1 MWSAVQEVRGKTT
14 NMGIYLVQHE
24 WDPNRSNEVKSIVS
38 QIIEND
44 RAGRLPKGFGLLG
57 AMVSKEEPKAF
68 CVWEAESKSG
78 LEGLLKSV
86 NPPTRNSIRPVD
98 VLYGVSKEHILA

>member
-1 MWSAVQEVRGKTT
+1 
-14 NMGIYLVQHE
+14 MGIYLVQHE
-24 WDPNRSNEVKSIVS
+24 WEANRSNEVKSIVS

-44 RAGRLPKGFGLLG
+44 RAGKLPAGYGLLG
-57 AMVSKEEPKAF
+57 VMLSKDEPRAY

-86 NPPTRNSIRPVD
+86 NPPTRNSVQPFD
-98 VLYGVSKEHILA
+98 VLYGVSKESLA

>member
-1 MWSAVQEVRGKTT
+1 
-14 NMGIYLVQHE
+14 MGIYMVQHE
-24 WDPNRSNEVKSIVS
+24 WETSRSEEVKSIVS

-44 RAGRLPKGFGLLG
+44 RSGKLPKGYALLDV
-57 AMVSKEEPKAF
+57 MLSKEAPKAF

-86 NPPTRNSIRPVD
+86 NPPTKNSIQPLD
-98 VLYGVSKEHILA
+98 VLYGVRRERITA